1 MSRYDSRPFAATGE
15 IRYNHGM
22 YPDDKQ
28 QDPSFGPPKT
38 PDLSRYVRQ
47 TGFKP
52 FGLEGQEALV
62 KSSALI
68 VGIGGLG
75 SWVAELLVRAGVGR
89 VRLVDN
95 DRVEIAN
102 IHRQSLYTEADAA
115 ARSLKIAAAAQR
127 LRQIN
132 SGARIET
139 ICSRLDQS
147 TAESLMQDMD
157 VIVDGMDNFESR
169 LIVNDCAVKLSKPWV
184 FAGVLGMEAQ
194 VMTIV
199 PGKTPCLRCLM
210 DAPPAP
216 QGDGS
221 GRGVLGVAV
230 AVTAAFEASEALKVL
245 SGHLDRANRCLL
257 VFDLW
262 ENTIR
267 QIDVSTPRADCPCC
281 VHRRFEFLDAPR
293 SGAS

>member
-1 MSRYDSRPFAATGE
+1 M
-15 IRYNHGM
+15 H
-22 YPDDKQ
+22 PDDRE
-28 QDPSFGPPKT
+28 QDRQGPSFRPPQT

-47 TGFKP
+47 TAFKP
-52 FGLEGQEALV
+52 FGPEGQEALI
-62 KSSALI
+62 KSSVLI

-102 IHRQSLYTEADAA
+102 IHRQALYTEADAE
-115 ARSLKIAAAAQR
+115 ARSLKIAVAAQR

-132 SGARIET
+132 GGTEVET
-139 ICSRLDQS
+139 VSSRLDRL
-147 TAESLMQDMD
+147 TAERLMRD
-157 VIVDGMDNFESR
+157 VDVTVDGMDNFESR
-169 LIVNDCAVKLSKPWV
+169 FIVNDCAVKMSKPWI
-184 FAGVLGMEAQ
+184 FAGVLGTKAQ

-216 QGDGS
+216 EGDGS
-221 GRGVLGVAV
+221 PRPVLGVAV
-230 AVTAAFEASEALKVL
+230 AVTAALEASEALKVL
-245 SGHLDRANRCLL
+245 SGHLDRINPCLL

-262 ENTIR
+262 DNTIK
-267 QIDVSTPRADCPCC
+267 QIDVSPPRADCACC
-281 VHRRFEFLDAPR
+281 VHKRFEFLDGPC
-293 SGAS
+293 S